1 MKFHLSLTTFLIL
14 LFSCSGIEKSN
25 ITFAGKIKNNT
36 ESIVKVSN
44 YKSSLSEEIEIDSS
58 GNFNGSF
65 LIDKEG
71 YYYFQIGRSYTTV
84 FFSPNNKV
92 FVDIDA
98 DSFFQKISYSGT
110 LQKEN
115 NYNVSKSKLRSKLV
129 GDAKEYFVVPLD
141 EFLSKI
147 DNTKRQLLQLLE
159 SNTQLN
165 EKTKAIERKIIHYE
179 YLQAYNNYQKFYSYH
194 KKVNADLPA
203 DYYEPVINM
212 DLNDDEMFRYS
223 RAYRNLVVENFRLS
237 SKKALAENQQIDII
251 DFVEGQIK
259 KMNSQ
264 DIKEQFTSMLIRQMK
279 QSNSNIDRDYI
290 RIDSLLTTKRMKDK
304 LLLRYRS
311 AKENTSGAVAVD
323 FNYENFE
330 GGRTSLKD
338 LSGKI
343 VYIDVWAT
351 WCGPCIKEMPALK
364 KLVDYYK
371 GKDIEF
377 VSISIDSEKDYEK
390 WRKMV
395 PEKDVG
401 GIQLY
406 DSEGLNSS
414 FMKSFSVSL
423 IPRFM
428 MIDRD
433 GKIIT
438 ANAPRPSSENIKAFI
453 DSHLNDN
460 KPKVVKFKTL

>member
-1 MKFHLSLTTFLIL
+1 
-14 LFSCSGIEKSN
+14 
-25 ITFAGKIKNNT
+25 
-36 ESIVKVSN
+36 
-44 YKSSLSEEIEIDSS
+44 
-58 GNFNGSF
+58 
-65 LIDKEG
+65 
-71 YYYFQIGRSYTTV
+71 
-84 FFSPNNKV
+84 
-92 FVDIDA
+92 
-98 DSFFQKISYSGT
+98 
-110 LQKEN
+110 
-115 NYNVSKSKLRSKLV
+115 
-129 GDAKEYFVVPLD
+129 
-141 EFLSKI
+141 
-147 DNTKRQLLQLLE
+147 
-159 SNTQLN
+159 
-165 EKTKAIERKIIHYE
+165 
-179 YLQAYNNYQKFYSYH
+179 
-194 KKVNADLPA
+194 
-203 DYYEPVINM
+203 M

-351 WCGPCIKEMPALK
+351 WCGPCIKEMPSLK
-364 KLVDYYK
+364 ELVGYYK
-371 GKDIEF
+371 DKDIEF
-377 VSISIDSEKDYEK
+377 VSVSIDSEKDYQK

-395 PEKDVG
+395 PDKSVG

-406 DSEGLNSS
+406 DPEGLNSS

-428 MIDRD
+428 MIDRE

-438 ANAPRPSSENIKAFI
+438 AHAPRPSSENIKAFI

-460 KPKVVKFKTL
+460 KPKVVKFKTS